1 MGFGLLERRKIY
13 DRPFLLEL
21 RNHPLSLKRPEGL
34 PSLEIVRNKV
44 CYIISTYATL
54 TISQN

>member
-34 PSLEIVRNKV
+34 PSFEIVRNKV
-44 CYIISTYATL
+44 RYITYVANYFTK
-54 TISQN
+54 